1 MKAFNIKIAYFLLL
15 ACCLEKA
22 TAAAL
27 PEEDLPPKQDRLLDL
42 FRNYKFS

>member
-27 PEEDLPPKQDRLLDL
+27 PEEDLPPETRPLIRSLSKL
-42 FRNYKFS
+42 